1 MFDFDTSKAELILML
16 IVFTSLVF
24 GAIVMSKGE

>member
-24 GAIVMSKGE
+24 GVITMSKE